1 MRQHYEQSVDA
12 AGVLPVTRNFVPAAS
27 RPEVVQLP
35 AAVPLQSA
43 DLSRAWQATT
53 SPSRDSVSAQDR
65 AKAHLLRSIPVFVTV
80 FLLSGAVTVLYA
92 IVAMVAGVG
101 VAGGLDRL
109 FVFLFALAAMGF
121 VAYGQESKR
130 EYEHSHAGVER
141 LRVTAAVEIRQA
153 EISAE
158 LQLRT
163 AALSAQLRL
172 LGVDDDAK

>member
-1 MRQHYEQSVDA
+1 MRQRYEHSIDG

-35 AAVPLQSA
+35 EQTPLQPA
-43 DLSRAWQATT
+43 DLSRAWQSTT

-65 AKAHLLRSIPVFVTV
+65 AKAHLLRSVPVFVTV

-101 VAGGLDRL
+101 VAGGLDKL
-109 FVFLFALAAMGF
+109 FVFLFALACLAF

-141 LRVTAAVEIRQA
+141 LRVTSAVEIRKA

-172 LGVDDDAK
+172 LGVDDDSE